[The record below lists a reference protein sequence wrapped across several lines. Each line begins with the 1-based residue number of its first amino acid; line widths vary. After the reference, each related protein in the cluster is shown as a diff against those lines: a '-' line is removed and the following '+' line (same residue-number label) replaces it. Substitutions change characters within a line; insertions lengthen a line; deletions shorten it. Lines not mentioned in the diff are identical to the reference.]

1 MLSTKDIVHI
11 LRHAALALKHPL
23 EMEALEGL
31 ERENRIYARDEF
43 PEFRRDLIEGGSK
56 TKLLLLENAVPEKM
70 ITQLLNKENVIV
82 GFRRDAE
89 FFVPEVF
96 ELHGRKAVRTLIGT
110 DDDVDRAQTLP
121 LLTNSKG
128 EVILLIIFPYKS
140 IVGDSATE
148 SGRPPKPMQRFLRL
162 LSTEKREILYI
173 LFYAILVG
181 LIGLVLPLGIQ
192 TTIELISG
200 GVFFSS
206 VYLLIALVILGVLVA
221 GIFQIVQISLVEHL
235 QRRIF
240 AKAAF
245 EFAFR
250 IPRLKIESIAG
261 NYAPELVNRFFD
273 IVSIQKGLPKFLID
287 LSSSAIQIFFG
298 LLLLSLYHPFFVFF
312 SLVLV
317 VVLVM
322 IFYFTGP
329 RGLESSILES
339 KYKYKVVYWFE
350 ELARTLNSFKLAGN
364 TTLPFR
370 RTDYNVSNYLK
381 HRKTH
386 FSVLITQFSFIVL
399 FKAIVTGSLLII
411 GTVLVVNREIT
422 LGQFVASE
430 IIIILILNAVEK
442 VIMYMDVVYDLLT
455 AVDKVG
461 FITDLPLDRLGGT
474 DLPRGRGDGFS
485 VKTRDLS
492 LKFESASGYVL
503 DKINLDIKPGDRVC
517 ISGAEGSG
525 KTTLTSVLAGLRN
538 GFEGAVT
545 INDFS
550 LRDLDL
556 THLRN
561 RIAKNISPEDIF
573 DGTILENVILGKE
586 DRTTED
592 AVQALMKAG
601 LADKI
606 NSLPDGLNTH
616 VVSGG
621 KGFSSMMVHR
631 LILAR
636 CMAKKPDLIILNDFF
651 TGLVKSDKLDLIQR
665 IVSRENKWTVIAV
678 SNDPL
683 IMSACDYILVMEQGR
698 IIAQGTFEE
707 LGKKGELSKFFE

>member
-11 LRHAALALKHPL
+11 LRHAALTLKHPL
-23 EMEALEGL
+23 EAEALEGL
-31 ERENRIYARDEF
+31 ERENRVYARDEF
-43 PEFRRDLIEGGSK
+43 SEFRRDLIEGGSK
-56 TKLLLLENAVPEKM
+56 TKLLLLENAVPERM
-70 ITQLLNKENVIV
+70 IAQLLNKENVIV
-82 GFRRDAE
+82 GFRSDAE

-96 ELHGRKAVRTLIGT
+96 ELRGRKAVGTPIGSQ
-110 DDDVDRAQTLP
+110 DDLDRVQTLP
-121 LLTNSKG
+121 LLTNAKG
-128 EVILLIIFPYKS
+128 EVVLFVIFPYKS
-140 IVGDSATE
+140 IVSESASE
-148 SGRPPKPMQRFLRL
+148 SGQAPKPMRRFIQL
-162 LSTEKREILYI
+162 LSTEKREIFYI
-173 LFYAILVG
+173 FFYAILIG

-221 GIFQIVQISLVEHL
+221 GIFQVVQISLVEHL

-240 AKAAF
+240 TKAAF

-364 TTLPFR
+364 TTLPFK

-381 HRKTH
+381 HRKAH

-474 DLPRGRGDGFS
+474 DLPRGRGEGFS
-485 VKTRDLS
+485 VKTKDLS
-492 LKFESASGYVL
+492 LKFENASGYVL
-503 DKINLDIKPGDRVC
+503 EKINLDIKPGDRVC

-592 AVQALMKAG
+592 AIQALIKAG

-621 KGFSSMMVHR
+621 KGFSSTMVHR

-651 TGLVKSDKLDLIQR
+651 TGLVKSDKLDLVQR

-683 IMSACDYILVMEQGR
+683 IMSASDYIIVMDQGR
-698 IIAQGTFEE
+698 VIAQGKFED